1 MVEEYVLE
9 FARAE
14 QAGEPFEFR
23 FEPQHYLLRSAGGG
37 FESAELP
44 WDSSLLKDLTAIR
57 QSHMDRVIVQ
67 RIGELLRRV
76 LTPLGFADQAARIV
90 AADRAGQPIILTIRS
105 AAAELYALPWEL
117 LTEKGSGHHLGGL
130 PNVLLRYEWPQT
142 HTTPETPKPRTATG
156 RILFAWSAA
165 GGAVPVSEQ
174 AQAIRKACKT
184 GSVSFED
191 ARDVLAHASC
201 QTLCAAL
208 EKARAQNQPIA
219 ILHLLCHG
227 GQTGSTFGLVLGG
240 EEPGESVV
248 VDAGTL
254 RQLLSPFA
262 DMVRLVV
269 ISACD
274 SGNSG
279 ALGNQLG
286 SVAQALHRAGFA
298 SVIASRNPLAVTA
311 SIKLTETLYDCL
323 LNQTQSLEQAL
334 RSVRNRLLRDPSQ
347 LDWSSIQLYARSED
361 GVDSRP
367 ILFRPYRGLLAF
379 QPQHNRFF
387 FGRDRE
393 IEQIKK
399 ALSDLGSAQRPRF
412 LIVAGTSGSGKS
424 SVVLAGALPQLL
436 KESGGSPKSIILK
449 PGSDPVVALD
459 KALAATDPADG
470 ELLLII
476 DQLEEIFTHV
486 SSPAVRTEFMRRL
499 WTLAQQPTV
508 QIIATLRVD
517 FIGECGGIMLEDG
530 AKGLRLDNVAYDE
543 AHRVF
548 VAQLG
553 IEQIRATIEGPA
565 LKVGLV
571 LEAGLT
577 NRMVEAVGAEPGA
590 LPLLQHTLDLLWLR
604 RDGRALTQS
613 SYDEIGQLAGALSQ
627 HADALIV
634 KMDEVAQQTVRN
646 LLVRLVHLG
655 DGVTRATRQRVPV
668 GRLRPSGQDA
678 QQRFAK
684 ILTELENARLLVRSG
699 ESDQQSIE
707 VAHEALIRSWPR
719 FAEWLQRDRQML
731 AELEKLEV
739 LLNQWQ
745 QHRALLTGEQL
756 RFAERF
762 TQDYPEHVPDEAKT
776 LLASSKKEER
786 RTKSIKRGV
795 LLLLLS
801 GSVFYLGETLIERFT
816 TDRTDQARKQ
826 LAGLINRAS
835 NNPTTAEMLGTL
847 ARLRMELE
855 LRPDLALELN
865 FRARELE
872 PHNPRLLVDQA
883 EYLLAAGRFAE
894 VSAPAQSA
902 LQSNS
907 GLLLLRLHSAVV
919 AWSAARFLLQAQEQ
933 EQWGERLQ
941 AEYDKL
947 PDGTELIGL
956 AGTSQVLLKAQHQ
969 LRATLPLTDVL
980 EVHALLRGVKSD
992 AKGKALAKRL
1002 RTSLQWSIP

>member
-1 MVEEYVLE
+1 MVTEFVLE

-14 QAGEPFEFR
+14 QAGDPFGFR
-23 FEPQHYLLRSAGGG
+23 FEPQQYLLRSAGGG

-44 WDSSLLKDLTAIR
+44 WDASLLKDLAAVR
-57 QSHMDRVIVQ
+57 QSHCDRVIVQ

-76 LTPLGFADQAARIV
+76 LTPLGFAEQSAQIV
-90 AADRAGQPIILTIRS
+90 AADRAGQSVILTIRS

-117 LTEKGSGHHLGGL
+117 LTEKGTGLHLGGL

-142 HTTPETPKPRTATG
+142 HSTPETPKPRIATG

-165 GGAVPVSEQ
+165 GGAVPASEQ
-174 AQAIRKACKT
+174 AQALRAACKA
-184 GSVSFED
+184 GHVSFEND
-191 ARDVLAHASC
+191 RDVLAHASC
-201 QTLCAAL
+201 QTLSAAL
-208 EKARAQNQPIA
+208 EKARAQNQPIS

-227 GQTGSTFGLVLGG
+227 GQNGSTFGLVLGG

-269 ISACD
+269 LSACD

-279 ALGNQLG
+279 TLGNQLG

-298 SVIASRNPLAVTA
+298 SVVASRNPLGVSA
-311 SIKLTETLYDCL
+311 SIKLTETLYDAL
-323 LNQTQSLEQAL
+323 LTQTQSLEQAL
-334 RSVRNRLLRDPSQ
+334 RSVRNRLLGDPSQ
-347 LDWSSIQLYARSED
+347 LDWASLQLYARSED

-367 ILFRPYRGLLAF
+367 MMFRPYRGLLAF

-387 FGRDRE
+387 FGRERE

-399 ALSDLGSAQRPRF
+399 ALSDLGHAQRPRF

-424 SVVLAGALPQLL
+424 SVVLAGAVPQLVAASNGNL
-436 KESGGSPKSIILK
+436 KPVILK
-449 PGSDPVVALD
+449 PGSEPVLALD
-459 KALAATDPADG
+459 KALAATDPAN
-470 ELLLII
+470 ENLLLII

-486 SSPAVRTEFMRRL
+486 STPAARTEYLRRL
-499 WTLAQQPTV
+499 WQLAQKSNI

-517 FIGECGGIMLEDG
+517 FIGDCGEILLEDG
-530 AKGLRLDNVAYDE
+530 DKDLRLDNVAYDD

-548 VAQLG
+548 IAQLG
-553 IEQIRATIEGPA
+553 IAQIRTTIEGPA
-565 LKVGLV
+565 QKVGLV

-577 NRMVEAVGAEPGA
+577 NRMVEAVEAEPGA

-604 RDGRALTQS
+604 RDGRVLTQA

-634 KMDEVAQQTVRN
+634 KMDEAEQQAVRN

-655 DGVTRATRQRVPV
+655 DGVARASRQRVPL
-668 GRLRPSGQDA
+668 GRLRPTSKDA

-684 ILTELENARLLVRSG
+684 ILTALENARLLVRSG

-707 VAHEALIRSWPR
+707 VAHESLIRSWPR
-719 FAEWLQRDRQML
+719 FAQWLQKDRQML

-739 LLNQWQ
+739 LLGQWRL
-745 QHRALLTGEQL
+745 HHALLTGEQL
-756 RFAERF
+756 RFAERC

-776 LLASSKKEER
+776 LLAASKKEER
-786 RTKSIKRGV
+786 RSKSIKRGI
-795 LLLLLS
+795 LLLLIS
-801 GSVFYLGETLIERFT
+801 GAVFYLGETLIERFT

-826 LAGLINRAS
+826 LARLIDRAS

-847 ARLRMELE
+847 ARLRLELE
-855 LRPDLALELN
+855 LRPDLALDLN
-865 FRARELE
+865 SRARELE

-883 EYLLAAGRFAE
+883 EYLLAAGRFAD
-894 VSAPAQSA
+894 AIDPAQNA
-902 LQSNS
+902 LQSES
-907 GLLLLRLHSAVV
+907 SLPLLQLHSAVI

-933 EQWGERLQ
+933 AKWGNRLQ

-992 AKGKALAKRL
+992 TKRKALAKRL
-1002 RTSLQWSIP
+1002 ATSLQWSVP